1 MTGKHFTPGPG
12 WQFELLL
19 GTLLALLFAAAF
31 LVPQFH
37 LNLGWHLSHGGKVG
51 HSKSL

>member
-19 GTLLALLFAAAF
+19 GTLVALLFAVTV
-31 LVPQFH
+31 LVPRLNVH
-37 LNLGWHLSHGGKVG
+37 LHLHSHGVPVP